1 MQCIVSIK
9 WLPWSLCSLR
19 WSWKC
24 MAPTAQELS
33 SCRMCFQPSVGSC
46 LLLGD
51 SSSPAAL
58 VCFSAPSVPIRLP
71 VTRRPCARGFWQ
83 KLREWEWQ
91 NEGEIEGGK
100 WCGMRSCST
109 RQGVNVGWCGEHV
122 WTCCGVTRGCG
133 PEGLRYCCLWT
144 EGNGASGAHAAL
156 AQNLVTVCACCWAI
170 GTAQYLQHCWITG
183 LCTVWGKLFG
193 LPQWL
198 LAAVWAHLGSS
209 LEVFL
214 ETGFIEV
221 FALM

>member
-144 EGNGASGAHAAL
+144 EGNGASGAHAEPCHCVCLLLSHRYSSVPTAL
-156 AQNLVTVCACCWAI
+156 LDHRFV
-170 GTAQYLQHCWITG
+170 HC
-183 LCTVWGKLFG
+183 LRK
-193 LPQWL
+193 
-198 LAAVWAHLGSS
+198 AVWAASVAAGSCLS
-209 LEVFL
+209 
-214 ETGFIEV
+214 TPGI
-221 FALM
+221 

>member
-91 NEGEIEGGK
+91 NEGERGRKVVWNEVMQHEARCECRVVWGARVDLL
-100 WCGMRSCST
+100 WCDTWLWPRGPALLLPLNWGEWSIRCSCST
-109 RQGVNVGWCGEHV
+109 RTEPCHCVCLLLSHRYSSVPTALLDHRFVHC
-122 WTCCGVTRGCG
+122 
-133 PEGLRYCCLWT
+133 LR
-144 EGNGASGAHAAL
+144 
-156 AQNLVTVCACCWAI
+156 
-170 GTAQYLQHCWITG
+170 
-183 LCTVWGKLFG
+183 K
-193 LPQWL
+193 
-198 LAAVWAHLGSS
+198 AVWAASVAAGSCLS
-209 LEVFL
+209 
-214 ETGFIEV
+214 TPGI
-221 FALM
+221 